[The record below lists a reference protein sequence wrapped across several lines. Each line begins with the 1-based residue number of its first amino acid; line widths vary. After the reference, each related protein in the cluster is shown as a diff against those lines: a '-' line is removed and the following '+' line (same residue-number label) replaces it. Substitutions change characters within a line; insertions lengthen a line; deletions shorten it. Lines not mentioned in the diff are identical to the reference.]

1 VFRITRKPIVLE
13 RLARAVRDP
22 GAGAVVTF
30 VGTTRNENAGRRVV
44 RLEYEAYT
52 RMAEREM
59 RALATEAQRR
69 WPLRRVAM
77 AHRVGLVPVG
87 QASVAIAVSAGHRAE
102 AFAACHWLIDRLKEI
117 VPIWKREHFRG
128 GRIWIGPQQGG
139 PEPASVAASGGPRPR
154 RRREGRAARRP
165 GRGS

>member
-1 VFRITRKPIVLE
+1 MFRITRTPIVLD
-13 RLARAVRDP
+13 RLVRAVRDP
-22 GAGAVVTF
+22 RAGAIVAF

-44 RLEYEAYT
+44 RLEYEAFT
-52 RMAEREM
+52 CMALAEM
-59 RALATEAQRR
+59 RRLAAEARRR

-77 AHRVGLVPVG
+77 THRIGAVPVG

-128 GRIWIGPQQGG
+128 GRIWIGPQQSA
-139 PEPASVAASGGPRPR
+139 PAR
-154 RRREGRAARRP
+154 RAGRRP
-165 GRGS
+165 GR